1 MKVVLFCG
9 GLGTR
14 LREFSDTI
22 PKPLVSIG
30 PRPILWH
37 LMRYYAHFGHTEFIL
52 CLGYRGDLIRQWFLD
67 YDPRLSED
75 FVLGAGNSRLLQ
87 NCSDVSDWDITF
99 VDTGAEAKIG
109 ERLWAVRELLT
120 GEDVFMAN
128 YSDQLA
134 NLPLNDYV
142 GFFRKSGAVASFAAV
157 KPSMS
162 FHLVDSDSEHRV
174 QQLCSVHNTDIRING
189 GFFLLQNSIFDHMK
203 PGEELVEEPF
213 QRLIDKQALIAYQF
227 DGFWKAMDTYK
238 DKMEYDR
245 LFAAGTKPWIVWR
258 GSK

>member
-22 PKPLVSIG
+22 PKPLVNIG

-37 LMRYYAHFGHTEFIL
+37 LMRYYASFGHNEFIL
-52 CLGYRGDLIRQWFLD
+52 CLGYGGDQIRQWFLD
-67 YDPRLSED
+67 YDPRISAD
-75 FVLGAGNSRLLQ
+75 FRLVGGQ
-87 NCSDVSDWDITF
+87 SQVFDQASDVKDWNITF
-99 VDTGAEAKIG
+99 VDTGIEAKIG
-109 ERLWAVRELLT
+109 ERLWAVRHLVSDE
-120 GEDVFMAN
+120 EVFLAN
-128 YSDQLA
+128 YSDQLSD
-134 NLPLNDYV
+134 LPLGRYYET
-142 GFFRKSGAVASFAAV
+142 FRKEGCVASFAAV

-162 FHLVDSDSEHRV
+162 FHLVQSDSGNKVLKLCNV
-174 QQLCSVHNTDIRING
+174 QHTDIRING
-189 GFFLLQNSIFDHMK
+189 GFFLIRPELFDHMK

-213 QRLIDKQALIAYQF
+213 QRLMKRKQLMAYPF

-245 LFAAGTKPWIVWR
+245 MYASGNRPWIVSQR
-258 GSK
+258 

>member
-14 LREFSDTI
+14 LREYSDTI
-22 PKPLVSIG
+22 PKPLVTIG

-37 LMRYYAHFGHTEFIL
+37 LMRYYAYFGHTEFIL
-52 CLGYRGDLIRQWFLD
+52 CLGYRGDLIRSWFLE

-75 FVLGAGNSRLLQ
+75 FVLGAGNTRLLK
-87 NCSDVSDWDITF
+87 NCSDVADWDITF
-99 VDTGAEAKIG
+99 VDTGTESKIG
-109 ERLWAVRELLT
+109 ERLWAVRNLLA

-134 NLPLNDYV
+134 NLPLNDYLKS
-142 GFFRKSGAVASFAAV
+142 FRESDAVASFAAV
-157 KPSMS
+157 RPSMS
-162 FHLVDSDSEHRV
+162 FHLVQADQNNRV
-174 QQLCSVHNTDIRING
+174 ERLCNVHSTDIRING
-189 GFFLLQNSIFDHMK
+189 GFFALRNSIFEHMK

-213 QRLIDKQALIAYQF
+213 QRLISKQALIAYPF

-245 LFAAGTKPWIVWR
+245 MYAADRRPWMVW
-258 GSK
+258 